1 MSQNL
6 YYPALTLKQGK
17 DEALKRFHHWVFS
30 GAVKQLPANVKPGDL
45 VCITA
50 ENGKTIATGSFEGGT
65 IAVKVL
71 SFANEKINEEFFIT
85 KFKDALHLRKSL
97 GIANNAN
104 TSAWRLVHSEGDFL
118 PGLIVDI
125 YGQTAVIQTQ
135 SAGMGKLI
143 DVISKSLIDVLK
155 HDITAVYHK
164 NTELNTSTTLKNSAN
179 KYIYGESPASYTIL
193 ENGIP
198 FYVDW
203 EKGQKTGFFLDQ
215 RDARQLLG
223 QYSDGRKA
231 LNTFSYSGGFSVFA
245 LHHGASHVVSVDS
258 SASAIALCNAN
269 VLLNQFEGRHHSIC
283 MDAKKHLEEMEYGAY
298 DLIVLDP
305 PAFAKNHHNRHKGL
319 LGYRYI
325 NQTAIKKISPGGILF
340 TFSCSQAVD
349 RASFQSI
356 IMAAALETGRK
367 VQILHQLSQ
376 PADHPIN
383 IYHPEGAYLK
393 GLVIRVL

>member
-1 MSQNL
+1 MSDNPP
-6 YYPALTLKQGK
+6 YPVVSLKKGK
-17 DEALKRFHHWVFS
+17 DEAIKRFHPWVFS
-30 GAVKQLPANVKPGDL
+30 GALKQFPTNIKTGDI
-45 VCITA
+45 VSITA
-50 ENGKTIATGSFEGGT
+50 ENGKIIATGSFEGGT

-71 SFANEKINEEFFIT
+71 SFTNKKIDEDFFIA
-85 KFKDALHLRKSL
+85 KFKDALDLRKAL
-97 GIANNAN
+97 GIAKNSN
-104 TSAWRLVHSEGDFL
+104 TNAWRLVHSEGDHL
-118 PGLIVDI
+118 PGLIIDI
-125 YGQTAVIQTQ
+125 FGQTAVIQTQ

-143 DVISKSLIDVLK
+143 DVISKSLIEVLK
-155 HDITAVYHK
+155 DDIAAVYHK
-164 NTELNTSTTLKNSAN
+164 NTELNVSTTSKSNEN
-179 KYIYGESPASYTIL
+179 KYVYGEKPASNTIL

-223 QYSDGRKA
+223 QYSDGRKV

-245 LHHGASHVVSVDS
+245 LHHGARHVVSVDS
-258 SASAIALCNAN
+258 SATAIALCNAN
-269 VLLNQFEGRHHSIC
+269 VHLNQYDSRHHSLCI
-283 MDAKKHLEEMEYGAY
+283 DAKKHLEEMEYGAY

-305 PAFAKNHHNRHKGL
+305 PAFAKNHHNRHKGI
-319 LGYRYI
+319 LGYKYI
-325 NQTAIKKISPGGILF
+325 NQTAIKKMSPGGILF

-383 IYHPEGAYLK
+383 MYHPEGSYLK
-393 GLVIRVL
+393 GLALRIL